1 MLPKPKKQSTR
12 FVFVYI
18 LSTNY
23 WFLRPYITWVI
34 DLFIYSFFH
43 LTNIYYMML
52 TLYKT
57 IGLVSGVEKHDNVT
71 ILKKFTI

>member
-1 MLPKPKKQSTR
+1 
-12 FVFVYI
+12 
-18 LSTNY
+18 
-23 WFLRPYITWVI
+23 
-34 DLFIYSFFH
+34 
-43 LTNIYYMML
+43 MML